1 MITETIIN
9 EVARKVEAVTGF
21 SLEEIR
27 SKSRYCPLVR
37 ARVILAY
44 ELRRWNLTY
53 IEIANAI
60 NRNHSTLTHYLNT
73 MPIPYFVRW
82 QIVLKVDKPYRENSN
97 KCG

>member
-27 SKSRYCPLVR
+27 SKSRYYPLVR
-37 ARVILAY
+37 ARIILVY
-44 ELRRWNLTY
+44 ELRLWNLTY

-60 NRNHSTLTHYLNT
+60 IRNHSTLTHYFT
-73 MPIPYFVRW
+73 A
-82 QIVLKVDKPYRENSN
+82 YRDRYDTDPVFRKMANCS
-97 KCG
+97 KGRQTL

>member
-27 SKSRYCPLVR
+27 SKSRYYPLVR
-37 ARVILAY
+37 ARIILAY

-60 NRNHSTLTHYLNT
+60 NRNHSTLTHYLTSYMDRCDTEPVFRKMANCSKGRQT
-73 MPIPYFVRW
+73 
-82 QIVLKVDKPYRENSN
+82 L
-97 KCG
+97 

>member
-27 SKSRYCPLVR
+27 SKSRYYPLVR
-37 ARVILAY
+37 ARIILVY

-60 NRNHSTLTHYLNT
+60 NRNHSTLTHYLTAYGDRYDTDPVFRRIANCSKGGQT
-73 MPIPYFVRW
+73 
-82 QIVLKVDKPYRENSN
+82 L
-97 KCG
+97 

>member
-53 IEIANAI
+53 IEIG
-60 NRNHSTLTHYLNT
+60 
-73 MPIPYFVRW
+73 
-82 QIVLKVDKPYRENSN
+82 QIVLKVDKPYKGNSN
-97 KCG
+97 KYG

>member
-9 EVARKVEAVTGF
+9 EVAKKVEAVTGF
-21 SLEEIR
+21 SFEEIK

-37 ARVILAY
+37 ARIILVY

-60 NRNHSTLTHYLNT
+60 NRNHSTLTHYLTAYSDRYDTDPVFRRIANCSKGGQT
-73 MPIPYFVRW
+73 
-82 QIVLKVDKPYRENSN
+82 L
-97 KCG
+97 

>member
-1 MITETIIN
+1 MITEAIIN
-9 EVARKVEAVTGF
+9 EVAQKVEAVTGF

-60 NRNHSTLTHYLNT
+60 NRNHSTLTHYLT
-73 MPIPYFVRW
+73 VYR
-82 QIVLKVDKPYRENSN
+82 DKYDADPVFRKMANCS
-97 KCG
+97 KGRQTL

>member
-37 ARVILAY
+37 ARVILEY

-60 NRNHSTLTHYLNT
+60 NRNHSTLTHYLT
-73 MPIPYFVRW
+73 AYR
-82 QIVLKVDKPYRENSN
+82 DKYDADPVFRKMANCS
-97 KCG
+97 KGRQTL

>member
-53 IEIANAI
+53 IEIANEI
-60 NRNHSTLTHYLNT
+60 NKNHSKLTNNFTAYRDRYDTDPVFRKMANCSKGRQTL
-73 MPIPYFVRW
+73 
-82 QIVLKVDKPYRENSN
+82 
-97 KCG
+97 

>member
-27 SKSRYCPLVR
+27 SKSRYYPLVR
-37 ARVILAY
+37 ARIILVY
-44 ELRRWNLTY
+44 ELRLWNLTY

-60 NRNHSTLTHYLNT
+60 NRNHSTLTHYFT
-73 MPIPYFVRW
+73 A
-82 QIVLKVDKPYRENSN
+82 YRDRYETDPVFRKMANCS
-97 KCG
+97 KGRQTL

>member
-60 NRNHSTLTHYLNT
+60 NRDHSTLTHYFT
-73 MPIPYFVRW
+73 AYRDKYDTDPIFRKIANCSKGR
-82 QIVLKVDKPYRENSN
+82 QTL
-97 KCG
+97 

>member
-27 SKSRYCPLVR
+27 SKSRYYYPLVR
-37 ARVILAY
+37 ARIILAY

-60 NRNHSTLTHYLNT
+60 NRNHSTLTHYLT
-73 MPIPYFVRW
+73 AYR
-82 QIVLKVDKPYRENSN
+82 DKYDADPVSRKMANCS
-97 KCG
+97 KGRQTL